1 MNMFRSLKALPIA
14 LALAAVVALGLVAAS
29 CGNGGNAMV
38 RVVNAIPDNG
48 SNGGTAVDVD
58 VNGTKD
64 FSNVAFPQASPNQP
78 PPGPAHYTSVPS
90 GSVTFQAYD
99 AGTTTPP
106 IFGEGVTGNLSGSTQ
121 YTALLGGYLAG
132 STVYII
138 PDNNT
143 VPKTGYLNLRVIDGS
158 AVAGLNGLDLYIYQ
172 TGQNPPATATVSGL
186 ALGSSSGYLSLP
198 FETLYSIDVYFH
210 NNQNKLFTIPLT
222 SGGSASSGSITTVVI
237 VDQAGGNAISNI
249 PTVMYD
255 LV

>member
-1 MNMFRSLKALPIA
+1 MFRLLKVLPVA
-14 LALAAVVALGLVAAS
+14 LAIAAVVALGLIAAS
-29 CGNGGNAMV
+29 CGNGGNAQV

-48 SNGGTAVDVD
+48 SNGDTAVDVY

-64 FSNVAFPQASPNQP
+64 FPNVAFPQVYPNQP

-106 IFGEGVTGNLSGSTQ
+106 IFGEGVTGNLSAAAH
-121 YTALLGGYLAG
+121 YTALLGGYLTG
-132 STVYII
+132 STVYVI

-143 VPKTGYLNLRVIDGS
+143 LPKTGYLNLRVIDGS

-172 TGQNPPATATVSGL
+172 TGLNPPSTATVSGL
-186 ALGSSSGYLSLP
+186 ALGSSSGYLSLT
-198 FETLYSIDVYFH
+198 FETQYSIDVYFH
-210 NNQNKLFTIPLT
+210 NNQNKLFTIPVI
-222 SGGSASSGSITTVVI
+222 SGGSDSSGSITTVVI
-237 VDQAGGNAISNI
+237 VDQPGGNAISNI